1 MATVVLEG
9 KEGSWPGTLKGEAGV
24 GLTDLPLLLLAVM
37 VVLWAFVA
45 RMEGRSEREGGRG
58 RKGWC
63 ERRKIVM
70 DRLPY
75 AGKAGRRDRCK

>member
-24 GLTDLPLLLLAVM
+24 GPLLLLAVM

-45 RMEGRSEREGGRG
+45 RMEGRSEREGGEERDGVREG
-58 RKGWC
+58 R
-63 ERRKIVM
+63 
-70 DRLPY
+70 L
-75 AGKAGRRDRCK
+75 